1 MLELRHFIHVPQ
13 LDPLVDELVADGP
26 GLSIVAGLSP
36 RLDSLPGEDG
46 LLPSGRLTVFRI
58 LMNRILDE
66 NPSMQAVAIASDR
79 QAVRVS
85 RRYGRRVQVW
95 SVHPPDSYASRIA
108 AAIRRRPD
116 LLIVDRLDAET
127 APLVLEAA
135 QNGYRVLSQLDTVF
149 RGADVVRHLRDLDV
163 PQDRLD
169 GLAWVVTVQRLSML
183 CPDCKQPVLPDPDR
197 LDLLCRRYAALEDLL
212 HSTAFLDAP
221 GCERCSGT
229 GRKGTVMAFDI
240 YHARADAA
248 PGSLLSLDEY
258 VLRLAARGVLSLE
271 DVVGLD
277 ADQLHRTYS
286 LLAAGDRA
294 LDKANAALLRK
305 VVELEAANRVLQ
317 QRTEALVSLQDM
329 GQALIS
335 STDLNELAARVC
347 RHAGELCGADRVVLY
362 LKTSGD
368 EAEVLAVNG
377 WSPTLVHRRLAE
389 ALVFRPSDAARTE
402 PVSYLHPPPGAT
414 LDPASASLRAGLRVP
429 LVAQGRHVGLMI
441 VQSTRKRS
449 FAPGE
454 VALLQTFAN
463 QAALSIQRAGLIDQ
477 LLEKIAQLEAAQ
489 AELVQK
495 ERLERE
501 LELARQVQQ
510 SVLPRVFPQ
519 VPGYAF
525 AARNEPARR
534 VGGDFYDVIAL
545 DEEHLGLVIAD
556 VSDKGMPAALY
567 MALTRSLILAEARR
581 DPSPGVVLG
590 MVNSL
595 LLELGQ
601 PNMFVTIFYGVLNT
615 RERRL
620 TYVRAGHDRPLL
632 LRDGAVQPLTG
643 DGVSLGILGGDAFCL
658 SEEQTVLSPG
668 DLLVMY
674 TDGLTD
680 VLDLSEEMYG
690 RERFESLLMGYA
702 DRSPEKLC
710 TAVLDDLGSYRGD
723 AEQYDDMTILVMG
736 VE

>member
-1 MLELRHFIHVPQ
+1 
-13 LDPLVDELVADGP
+13 
-26 GLSIVAGLSP
+26 
-36 RLDSLPGEDG
+36 
-46 LLPSGRLTVFRI
+46 
-58 LMNRILDE
+58 MNRILDA
-66 NPSMQAVAIASDR
+66 NSSMQAVAIASDR

-95 SVHPPDSYASRIA
+95 GIRPPDSYASRIA

-116 LLIVDRLDAET
+116 LLIVDQMDAET
-127 APLVLEAA
+127 AALVLEAA

-149 RGADVVRHLRDLDV
+149 RGAGVARHLCDLGV

-169 GLAWVVTVQRLSML
+169 GLAWVVTVQRLGML
-183 CPDCKQPVLPDPDR
+183 CPDCKQPTLPDPDR
-197 LDLLCRRYAALEDLL
+197 LDPLCRRYTALQELVRS
-212 HSTAFLDAP
+212 STFLGAP
-221 GCERCSGT
+221 GCERCNDT
-229 GRKGTVMAFDI
+229 GRKGTVMAFDV
-240 YHARADAA
+240 YHARSDAA
-248 PGSLLSLDEY
+248 PDSLLSLDEY

-277 ADQLHRTYS
+277 TDQLHRTYS
-286 LLAAGDRA
+286 LLTAGDRA
-294 LDKANAALLRK
+294 LGEASAALQRK
-305 VVELEAANRVLQ
+305 VVELEAANRVLL

-347 RHAGELCGADRVVLY
+347 RHAGELCGADRVILY

-389 ALVFRPSDAARTE
+389 ALVFRPSDATEAE
-402 PVSYLHPPPGAT
+402 PVSYLHCPPGAM
-414 LDPASASLRAGLRVP
+414 LDPASLSLLAGLRVP
-429 LVAQGRHVGLMI
+429 LVAQDRHVGLMI

-510 SVLPRVFPQ
+510 SVLPRVFPR

-525 AARNEPARR
+525 AARNEPARQ

-545 DEEHLGLVIAD
+545 DKEHLGLVIAD

-581 DPSPGVVLG
+581 DLSPSAVLG

-601 PNMFVTIFYGVLNT
+601 PNMFVTIFYGVLDI

-620 TYVRAGHDRPLL
+620 VYVRAGHDRPLL
-632 LRDGAVQPLTG
+632 LRGGAVERLTG
-643 DGVSLGILGGDAFCL
+643 DGMSLGILDGDTFRL
-658 SEEQTVLSPG
+658 SEEQVILSPG
-668 DLLVMY
+668 DVLVMY

-680 VLDLSEEMYG
+680 VLDPGEELYG
-690 RERFESLLMGYA
+690 RDRFESLLMGYA
-702 DRSPEKLC
+702 DRSPEELC
-710 TAVLDDLGSYRGD
+710 TAVLDDLATYRGD